1 MQAFVPGIV
10 FALTG
15 VLLLAL
21 GVAGLLAPDLSSG
34 DTRAAARRSQLRASI
49 AGIGLGAL
57 SAVAAVFS
65 ILSAL

>member
-1 MQAFVPGIV
+1 MQAFIPGAV

-21 GVAGLLAPDLSSG
+21 GVARLLAPDPPSG
-34 DTRAAARRSQLRASI
+34 DARAAARRSRLGASM
-49 AGIGLGAL
+49 AGIGLGSL
-57 SAVAAVFS
+57 SAVAAVLS

>member
-1 MQAFVPGIV
+1 MQAFVPGVV

-15 VLLLAL
+15 ALLLAL
-21 GVAGLLAPDLSSG
+21 GIAGLLASDPPSG
-34 DTRAAARRSQLRASI
+34 DARAAAQRPQLGASI

-57 SAVAAVFS
+57 SAVAAVLS